1 MTVMAAERLEK
12 QIAFLLEIDK
22 LKHICRSGY
31 LLDQSRH
38 DTDVEHSWHF
48 ALMALILSGY
58 ADVSLDTYKVVKMGL
73 IHDIVEIDAGDVCIY
88 ERKDAAAIH
97 EAEKAA
103 AKRIFGMLPPD
114 QAAEF
119 TALWEEFERG
129 ETPEAKFAV
138 AIDRLDPVLHNYYTQ
153 GKAWRERGATA
164 DEVLNVNSCIGL
176 ASPKLWELVRGLILD
191 GVEKGYLKPGSKT
204 AADNDC

>member
-1 MTVMAAERLEK
+1 MTAERLGM

-22 LKHICRSGY
+22 LKHIYRSGY

-38 DTDVEHSWHF
+38 DTDVDHSWHF
-48 ALMALILSGY
+48 AMMTLMLSEY
-58 ADVSLDTYKVVKMGL
+58 ANGPLDTFKVVKMAL

-88 ERKDAAAIH
+88 DRKDPSACH
-97 EAEKAA
+97 KAEQAA

-114 QAAEF
+114 QAAEL
-119 TALWEEFERG
+119 TALWEEFERR

-153 GKAWRERGATA
+153 GKAWRERGTTA
-164 DEVLNVNSCIGL
+164 DEVLKVISHIGF
-176 ASPKLWELVRGLILD
+176 ASPELWELVRGLVED
-191 GVEKGYLKPGSKT
+191 GVEKGYLKPGNK
-204 AADNDC
+204 AADK